1 MNYIVQNVN
10 LEGNVVSNDSEI
22 KNKTAFRISWIDI
35 MKGYCM
41 LFVMLHHLNTS
52 TYSFPS
58 LYSSFYAPFF
68 LTAFFVSGGLT
79 YSTKRGFWKYLLNK
93 TIILLVPL
101 FTLGLIAILSSQVIS
116 FNEQESAGSQ
126 IIDLFVQVGTEGHK
140 LWFIAAMFVYCIV
153 FYPIAKLLQNKP
165 YCILLAVSG
174 LLIINIVLQ
183 YCTPMGQLP
192 WHIESLGHGL
202 FWIGIGYFLKLKKN
216 KIASLLSRKR
226 QYLLLVF
233 VVVLY
238 AGLLCISILVL
249 NTGYMA
255 FGSADFYGFS
265 ILLNGAGVAFIMLIS
280 KLTPQFRFIQYIGR
294 STLFYFA
301 FHGKVQS
308 LLFWIFSKLSILEF
322 LNEYAVITS
331 IVITLIEAVIL
342 LIPSE
347 LFNLF
352 LPFTVGKKYDKDRL
366 KKIFGRRKNENSTC
380 Q

>member
-1 MNYIVQNVN
+1 
-10 LEGNVVSNDSEI
+10 
-22 KNKTAFRISWIDI
+22 
-35 MKGYCM
+35 
-41 LFVMLHHLNTS
+41 
-52 TYSFPS
+52 
-58 LYSSFYAPFF
+58 
-68 LTAFFVSGGLT
+68 
-79 YSTKRGFWKYLLNK
+79 
-93 TIILLVPL
+93 
-101 FTLGLIAILSSQVIS
+101 
-116 FNEQESAGSQ
+116 
-126 IIDLFVQVGTEGHK
+126 
-140 LWFIAAMFVYCIV
+140 
-153 FYPIAKLLQNKP
+153 
-165 YCILLAVSG
+165 
-174 LLIINIVLQ
+174 
-183 YCTPMGQLP
+183 
-192 WHIESLGHGL
+192 
-202 FWIGIGYFLKLKKN
+202 
-216 KIASLLSRKR
+216 
-226 QYLLLVF
+226 
-233 VVVLY
+233 
-238 AGLLCISILVL
+238 
-249 NTGYMA
+249 MA

-265 ILLNGAGVAFIMLIS
+265 ILLNGAGVAFIILIS